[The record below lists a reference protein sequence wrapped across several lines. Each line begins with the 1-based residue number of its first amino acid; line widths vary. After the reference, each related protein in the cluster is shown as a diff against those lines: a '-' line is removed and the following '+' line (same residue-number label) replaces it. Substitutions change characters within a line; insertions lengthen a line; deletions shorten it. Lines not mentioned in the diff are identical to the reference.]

1 MMIIDNCYMVMPE
14 TAEEVN
20 LMNEAILKYREEKQ
34 RQEMIQTCKN
44 AISFEIADAIDKIGL
59 AETKIIVRTLAREL
73 RGM

>member
-1 MMIIDNCYMVMPE
+1 MIIDNCYVVMPE

-44 AISFEIADAIDKIGL
+44 AISFEISDAIDKIGL